1 MTAPASEFPVTTH
14 SSPARPSV
22 FSIAGPSIAVF
33 MMNTIA
39 GVLVIRIV
47 ADLGTPAVAAVA
59 AGQRINFVLVALI
72 MGLGAATTALV
83 SRAWGGGA
91 SEEAGAW
98 TTLSIKLGLIASTGI
113 CIVVALLAGPIANYF
128 ALEGEAEMLAVD
140 YIRLMA
146 LFGPVQGIVMVLA
159 TACRAVGDA
168 RTPLYLGTCANLL
181 SVACAW
187 ALAYGAF
194 GLPAMGTRGAAI
206 GWGTAYVFSSTAY
219 LWMWRRG
226 RLILPFPH
234 RQHRRAL
241 SLRRFASVAAPATV
255 EQVIMQVAMLVFI
268 GFVAVYG
275 TTAFTAYSIGLNL
288 FAVSM
293 VIGLGFSIAASALVG
308 QCLGAG
314 DPEAAIDSAHK
325 ALRPALV
332 TMLASGMLM
341 ALCAEQLAGLMVMDP
356 EVIALT
362 AQFVIA
368 LGVLQP
374 LLAIDFVLGGALRGA
389 GDTRYPMIAGVIAI
403 VFCRL
408 PAAALVVWLELSVT
422 WLFWLFLGDQ
432 VVKLVFIIHRFRSRR
447 WLKALA

>member
-1 MTAPASEFPVTTH
+1 
-14 SSPARPSV
+14 
-22 FSIAGPSIAVF
+22 
-33 MMNTIA
+33 
-39 GVLVIRIV
+39 
-47 ADLGTPAVAAVA
+47 
-59 AGQRINFVLVALI
+59 
-72 MGLGAATTALV
+72 
-83 SRAWGGGA
+83 
-91 SEEAGAW
+91 
-98 TTLSIKLGLIASTGI
+98 
-113 CIVVALLAGPIANYF
+113 
-128 ALEGEAEMLAVD
+128 
-140 YIRLMA
+140 
-146 LFGPVQGIVMVLA
+146 
-159 TACRAVGDA
+159 
-168 RTPLYLGTCANLL
+168 
-181 SVACAW
+181 
-187 ALAYGAF
+187 
-194 GLPAMGTRGAAI
+194 
-206 GWGTAYVFSSTAY
+206 
-219 LWMWRRG
+219 
-226 RLILPFPH
+226 
-234 RQHRRAL
+234 
-241 SLRRFASVAAPATV
+241 
-255 EQVIMQVAMLVFI
+255 MQVAMLVFI